1 MHYRYFLWGGGGFV
15 AEEEEAEVKKSKFY
29 HPATKSVPVS
39 PHVAAVSSGEN
50 KKSVSLCS
58 LFVTYHAAWQWN
70 VGAACKK

>member
-1 MHYRYFLWGGGGFV
+1 MCVGGGFV

-29 HPATKSVPVS
+29 QPATKLPVS

-58 LFVTYHAAWQWN
+58 LFVTYHAA
-70 VGAACKK
+70 